1 MDDKEVPVHLGSVP
15 YLRRVLLDVGKR
27 PQRIFTRS
35 GGPEL
40 SLVSLVLKVGS
51 SRLGRDERVAA
62 FPGELL
68 LQRITPGGA
77 RTKQ

>member
-1 MDDKEVPVHLGSVP
+1 LDDKEVPVHLGSVP
-15 YLRRVLLDVGKR
+15 YLRRVLLDVGQR

-40 SLVSLVLKVGS
+40 SLVSLVLKDGS
-51 SRLGRDERVAA
+51 SRMGRDEREAA
-62 FPGELL
+62 FPGGLL